1 MRIIFV
7 SSASS
12 PFRNCKYFK
21 IDKDVFFVQTLT
33 SYTVFIYRLG
43 YLSELIGFTFTLLLI
58 SFCFAP

>member
-12 PFRNCKYFK
+12 PFRNWKYFK

-43 YLSELIGFTFTLLLI
+43 YLSE
-58 SFCFAP
+58 

>member
-21 IDKDVFFVQTLT
+21 IDKDVFFLNFDIVFI
-33 SYTVFIYRLG
+33 YTVFIYRLG
-43 YLSELIGFTFTLLLI
+43 YLSEQVSLLHLY
-58 SFCFAP
+58 